1 MSNLPGSTISP
12 LLEAHPDELILF
24 STNEQ
29 KTIRKTTRD
38 ESGWMDLGDYY
49 VNSLSICR
57 SSDFTKPAYVVLKD
71 HIPTGRPYKVVGSIL
86 SVESLRNE
94 HDSLSIHWQT
104 TNVAHYNRH
113 MLYVTTFKTSTLSE
127 KYLIMWNGLALE
139 QRRCSVRPVPAFE
152 QRSHDDEAVVAST
165 SEVQGGICPGC
176 KNTEQMVGEVC
187 HNCGL
192 TFVVEGDISADDSRT
207 EEDEL
212 SDDDSSVDKSLEL
225 LTHSVTGVDIGSNG
239 DSDDEEEE
247 EQHEYSQLYPD
258 EHDYKD
264 LGEMMFKK

>member
-1 MSNLPGSTISP
+1 M
-12 LLEAHPDELILF
+12 
-24 STNEQ
+24 
-29 KTIRKTTRD
+29 
-38 ESGWMDLGDYY
+38 
-49 VNSLSICR
+49 
-57 SSDFTKPAYVVLKD
+57 
-71 HIPTGRPYKVVGSIL
+71 YKKQIL
-86 SVESLRNE
+86 SVKSLRNE
-94 HDSLSIHWQT
+94 HDSLSIHWQTT

-139 QRRCSVRPVPAFE
+139 QRRGSVPAFE
-152 QRSHDDEAVVAST
+152 QRSHDDETVVAST
-165 SEVQGGICPGC
+165 SEVHGGICPGC

-212 SDDDSSVDKSLEL
+212 SDDDSVEKSLEL
-225 LTHSVTGVDIGSNG
+225 LTHSVTGVVIGSNG
-239 DSDDEEEE
+239 DSSDEEEE
-247 EQHEYSQLYPD
+247 QQEFSQLYPD

>member
-212 SDDDSSVDKSLEL
+212 SDDDSVG
-225 LTHSVTGVDIGSNG
+225 HSVTGVDIGSNG
-239 DSDDEEEE
+239 DSSDEEEE
-247 EQHEYSQLYPD
+247 QQEFSQLYPD
-258 EHDYKD
+258 EHYYRD